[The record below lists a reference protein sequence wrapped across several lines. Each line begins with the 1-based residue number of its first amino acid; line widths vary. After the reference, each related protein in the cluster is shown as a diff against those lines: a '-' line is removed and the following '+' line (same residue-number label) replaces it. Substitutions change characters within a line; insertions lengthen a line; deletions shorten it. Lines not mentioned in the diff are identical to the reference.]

1 VLLLAVR
8 EEPEELISRLGEL
21 ERLDVAGATLLTEDD
36 ELPADCDSL
45 RLELLATERSDEDSE
60 PDLDTDLVA
69 EELEPERLMLRS
81 LLEAD
86 NELRSE
92 AVRLRSL
99 SHPPP
104 FTLRLGVKS
113 LRRLSFLLTG
123 PRL

>member
-1 VLLLAVR
+1 MLLLAVR
-8 EEPEELISRLGEL
+8 EEPEEFISRLGEL

-36 ELPADCDSL
+36 ELPADCVSL
-45 RLELLATERSDEDSE
+45 RPEFLATERSDEDSE

-86 NELRSE
+86 SVLRSE
-92 AVRLRSL
+92 VARLRSL

-113 LRRLSFLLTG
+113 LIRLSFLVTG
-123 PRL
+123 PRS